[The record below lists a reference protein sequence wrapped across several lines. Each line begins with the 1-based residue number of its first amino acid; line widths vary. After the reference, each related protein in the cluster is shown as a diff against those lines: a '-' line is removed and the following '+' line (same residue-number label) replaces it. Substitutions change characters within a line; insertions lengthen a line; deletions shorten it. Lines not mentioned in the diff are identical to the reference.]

1 MNKEIQIK
9 DISAPE
15 DFADLLRRHGMELPI
30 RSDLSL
36 LGQPLTVGGKTIPN
50 RICIQP
56 LEGFDSRDDGSPSQL
71 AARRYGRFARGGAGL
86 VWFESAAVAEDGKSN
101 PHQMMLSPGRI
112 GEFGAL
118 LEQMD
123 RICLETNGFKQY
135 KVLQTV

>member
-56 LEGFDSRDDGSPSQL
+56 LEGFDSRDDGSPHSSRRADTAASRA
-71 AARRYGRFARGGAGL
+71 AARGL
-86 VWFESAAVAEDGKSN
+86 SGSN
-101 PHQMMLSPGRI
+101 PLPSPKTER
-112 GEFGAL
+112 AT
-118 LEQMD
+118 
-123 RICLETNGFKQY
+123 RTR
-135 KVLQTV
+135 